1 MFMNVNCSL
10 LLRDNSGPK
19 LQWNEWPWYCDSL
32 AGLLFSMRK
41 DWVNIS
47 YKHPQSVAF
56 RQEKAMSPIM
66 PQEQSA

>member
-10 LLRDNSGPK
+10 LLEYSDPK
-19 LQWNEWPWYCDSL
+19 MQWIEWPWYCDSL

-41 DWVNIS
+41 DWVNNS
-47 YKHPQSVAF
+47 YNYLQSVAF
-56 RQEKAMSPIM
+56 QQEKTISPIM